1 MSKEDDDGWRE
12 RLGIDFQI
20 ELSDSDIEEEV
31 SSPSKVEAKRTSSSS
46 FKRNSST
53 SDELVAQEDV
63 ERLESFDSFTQ
74 EEEELAHYLKE
85 FGKTPPRTARQRRQK
100 ERDAYCSQ
108 AKEAAKTIKATLK
121 RRNTAER
128 FLSLPG
134 FSDHVIPENA
144 PERTRQQYRERKRS
158 MDRVRSQDREHK
170 QSTLENLTNLMN
182 NLTTSDSD
190 ERCESLPPLSPAVK
204 VTTCLNTV
212 DCCQTVSGHV
222 VEYTVVST
230 LRLKVDSRSRYMS
243 VSCRKCEDGIESDQT
258 DKRKISTA
266 ELPQD
271 RVQYFAHL
279 QSLVKPGTQEIVFN
293 QRQSEEEVLYQ
304 QELYEM
310 LWLELQAWQA
320 GLDSNT
326 FDTQLISQR
335 HEVYGV
341 IQEVLNFNFDFNKKK
356 KHLEDAEVQS
366 EMKITSVDELV
377 STGDLRIGGVAVLT
391 HVAAD
396 GVGASRVAGEEDDC
410 SGCLSIWCKGCLEKQ
425 TEGLVQVAA
434 VLKKLDYVESLFPST
449 KKLALHFPEW
459 EQPEFVNRY
468 KALCVWY
475 NTSVQLR
482 MKIEVLGKLLGN
494 MTNTLIPWPT
504 FSTSF
509 TGAITPTSSY
519 DSGAPLAT
527 PYEESVQ
534 ETETCISKSA
544 SSVRFVV
551 DCDKSDAS
559 SNPSDSN
566 NSTDSGHT
574 TTSTNSGFLLPPGH
588 SSAPPAGGLRRC
600 LSDIFME
607 ANPYRKYVEK
617 LLRNKGM
624 KKTFD
629 KVAEVIRDVMSRTMC
644 ILDEPHRTQRNGKLQ
659 RYGSDVPSVALAVTL
674 QELNKYGPWTS
685 KFDTMKLPPFY
696 SMFIF
701 LAAVSLQMMREC
713 LKLRLEQMPEKPS
726 RLSIKELMREYK
738 EGVKF
743 AVLVRQKY
751 LRSCQALFIHLTPEL
766 RDNLEQRQNQAI
778 EELDANIKR
787 MLEVYLEWLDQFVCM
802 LHREPHASSLQRN
815 FLQEEWRF
823 VQATCP
829 HVTEGDSL
837 AATRFCNIA
846 CHMLCSV
853 GDFIDT
859 GIDDQMAAM
868 QDSTLE
874 NLDDL
879 SEDEDMEQDDI
890 QKKRLLQRCRAL
902 QVLLAET
909 RERSLRAAGLAKMLR
924 KDLEVASEFC
934 LCGEPPAVLGR
945 LRETGH
951 IRVIAPHSLNHL
963 IFVPGRIKDKREYI
977 WHLLDMRVGGIG
989 VEHEDGD
996 ERGYLY
1002 MVLIKCDEYD
1012 TLSKLWNGDII
1023 EIEPTADCTITL
1035 SRVMVTSLLL
1045 IVSTGTMLVPVRREF
1060 QRSMGGTVALIH
1072 EQTAPNKAVTHSIDE
1087 LKNEALELCESLL
1100 KNIKQV
1106 ESMTDLELVTPNVE
1120 ETERRQLRLVTRD
1133 VVHQYYMF
1141 GFEYHKE
1148 VTRLV
1153 TGEHR
1158 ARVAPLL
1165 VSLARM
1171 WMNFVQFHYSRGKGS
1186 RPRWA
1191 NPGLEFIVFVC
1202 DPHNTKHLEE
1212 SNFQQLVMEI
1222 ESCREYIIG
1231 TAPDV
1236 KPPGTPLTPVLPR
1249 HFRSSSSSSSVHIPP
1264 ERSFSTQSSMSDY
1277 SPVINPTESPFLRRN
1292 TRRSQQS
1299 AEKPV
1304 DQKDGNSSH
1313 AGEKPIERV
1322 RRIIATMDFEI
1333 EESLRDDKVIGKVS
1347 NTHRDKIHFK
1357 PRSVSFSWQR
1367 GFKIGAGRF
1376 GKVYTAVNNNTGD
1389 LMAMKVLP
1397 LQPNDHRSILRVA
1410 DELRIFE
1417 GIQHPHLVQCYGV
1430 EIHNDEML
1438 MFMEYCDEGTLESLA
1453 TSTETG
1459 LPEESVRKYTRQ
1471 LLEAVNALHEKG
1483 IVHRD
1488 IKGANIFLSE
1498 EGNTLKLGD
1507 FGCAVRLRGHQTEIG
1522 ELAGIA
1528 GTHAYMA
1535 PEIFQSSEGHGRA
1548 ADVWSVGCVV
1558 IEMATGKRPW
1568 PEYDSSVQIMFRVG
1582 MGESPTIPKQL
1593 SEEGHEFLAGCFVHD
1608 PKSRS
1613 TVAQLLDHTFVKV
1626 IIILSYNC
1634 MKRISLKLT
1643 HIVDKK
1649 GTQELI
1655 SLLWGCILVGVSN
1668 STLRGEGDQYKPNVC
1683 EYILAAC
1690 PLTQ

>member
-1 MSKEDDDGWRE
+1 MSKGDDDGWRE
-12 RLGIDFQI
+12 RLGIDFHI
-20 ELSDSDIEEEV
+20 ELSDSDIEDDLC
-31 SSPSKVEAKRTSSSS
+31 TSRGEDKSTRAF
-46 FKRNSST
+46 FKNSGT
-53 SDELVAQEDV
+53 SDDLAAPEDV
-63 ERLESFDSFTQ
+63 EGLESFDSFTH

-134 FSDHVIPENA
+134 FSDHGIPEVS
-144 PERTRQQYRERKRS
+144 PEKTRQQYREQKRS
-158 MDRVRSQDREHK
+158 KDRVRSQDRELK
-170 QSTLENLTNLMN
+170 QSTLDNPTNAMST
-182 NLTTSDSD
+182 LTTADTD

-204 VTTCLNTV
+204 V
-212 DCCQTVSGHV
+212 
-222 VEYTVVST
+222 
-230 LRLKVDSRSRYMS
+230 DSKSRYMS
-243 VSCRKCEDGIESDQT
+243 VSCRKLGDGADADQT
-258 DKRKISTA
+258 DDRKVSTA
-266 ELPQD
+266 ELPPE
-271 RVQYFAHL
+271 RVCYFAQL
-279 QSLVKPGTQEIVFN
+279 QSLLKTGSQETAFN
-293 QRQSEEEVLYQ
+293 HRQRSEEEVLYQ

-320 GLDSNT
+320 GLDSNM
-326 FDTQLISQR
+326 FDIELISRR
-335 HEVYGV
+335 HEVYDI
-341 IQEVLNFNFDFNKKK
+341 IQEVLSFKFDPNKHE
-356 KHLEDAEVQS
+356 KHQDNVEIPS
-366 EMKITSVDELV
+366 KMKITTVDELV
-377 STGDLRIGGVAVLT
+377 TAGELRIAGIAVSSAD
-391 HVAAD
+391 AAD
-396 GVGASRVAGEEDDC
+396 GVGISRMAEGEDDC
-410 SGCLSIWCKGCLEKQ
+410 VGCLSIWCKGCQDKQ
-425 TEGLVQVAA
+425 TECLIQVASL
-434 VLKKLDYVESLFPST
+434 LKRLDYVESLFPST

-459 EQPEFVNRY
+459 EQTEFVNRY

-504 FSTSF
+504 FSMCF
-509 TGAITPTSSY
+509 TGMATPTSSY

-527 PYEESVQ
+527 AYEESPQ
-534 ETETCISKSA
+534 ETETQACSTT
-544 SSVRFVV
+544 SSVRFVI
-551 DCDKSDAS
+551 DYDKTDAS
-559 SNPSDSN
+559 SNPSDSS

-574 TTSTNSGFLLPPGH
+574 TASTNSGLLMPPGH
-588 SSAPPAGGLRRC
+588 MSAPPPGGLRRC

-644 ILDEPHRTQRNGKLQ
+644 ILEEPHRTLRGGKLH
-659 RYGSDVPSVALAVTL
+659 RHGSDVPSVALAETL
-674 QELNKYGPWTS
+674 QELNRFGPWTP
-685 KFDTMKLPPFY
+685 KFESMELPPFY
-696 SMFIF
+696 AMFIF

-743 AVLVRQKY
+743 AVVVRQKY
-751 LRSCQALFIHLTPEL
+751 LRSCQALFTHLTQQL
-766 RDNLEQRQNQAI
+766 RENLELRQNQAI

-787 MLEVYLEWLDQFVCM
+787 LLEVYLEWLDQFVCM

-859 GIDDQMAAM
+859 GIDDQMAAL

-879 SEDEDMEQDDI
+879 SDDDDLEQDDI

-909 RERSLRAAGLAKMLR
+909 RERALRAAGLAKMLR
-924 KDLEVASEFC
+924 KDLEVAAEFC
-934 LCGEPPAVLGR
+934 LRGEPSVVLDK

-951 IRVIAPHSLNHL
+951 IRVIAPHSQNHF

-989 VEHEDGD
+989 LEHEDDDGG
-996 ERGYLY
+996 GYMIL
-1002 MVLIKCDEYD
+1002 MRCDEYD
-1012 TLSKLWNGDII
+1012 TLSKLWTGKVI

-1045 IVSTGTMLVPVRREF
+1045 VVSSGTILTPVRREF
-1060 QRSMGGTVALIH
+1060 QRSMGNTVALIH
-1072 EQTAPNKAVTHSIDE
+1072 DQTAPNKAVTHSIDE
-1087 LKNEALELCESLL
+1087 LKGAALELCESLL
-1100 KNIKQV
+1100 QNIKQV
-1106 ESMTDLELVTPNVE
+1106 ENMTDLEQTTPDVE
-1120 ETERRQLRLVTRD
+1120 DGERRQLRLVTRD
-1133 VVHQYYMF
+1133 VVHQYFMF

-1153 TGEHR
+1153 TGQHR
-1158 ARVAPLL
+1158 ADVAPLL

-1171 WMNFVQFHYSRGKGS
+1171 WMTFIESHYSHGKGS

-1191 NPGLEFIVFVC
+1191 NAGLEFIVFVC
-1202 DPHNTKHLEE
+1202 DPHNTKHLKEE
-1212 SNFQQLVMEI
+1212 DFQQLVREI
-1222 ESCREYIIG
+1222 ESCRAYIVG
-1231 TAPDV
+1231 TAPEV
-1236 KPPGTPLTPVLPR
+1236 KQPTTPLTPVLPR
-1249 HFRSSSSSSSVHIPP
+1249 HFRSSSSSSTIHLPP
-1264 ERSFSTQSSMSDY
+1264 ERSLSTQSSQSDY
-1277 SPVINPTESPFLRRN
+1277 SPVVNPTESPFLRRN
-1292 TRRSQQS
+1292 HTRRSHS
-1299 AEKPV
+1299 SMEKPV
-1304 DQKDGNSSH
+1304 DQSDCPSQNTP
-1313 AGEKPIERV
+1313 EKPIERV
-1322 RRIIATMDFEI
+1322 RKKIVSMDLEI
-1333 EESLRDDKVIGKVS
+1333 DDSLREDKVIGRVS
-1347 NTHRDKIHFK
+1347 NTQRDRIHFK

-1376 GKVYTAVNNNTGD
+1376 GKVYTAVNNNTGE

-1397 LQPNDHRSILRVA
+1397 LQPNDHRSIRRVA

-1417 GIQHPHLVQCYGV
+1417 GISHPHLVQCYGV

-1438 MFMEYCDEGTLESLA
+1438 MFMEYCEEGTLESLA

-1459 LPEESVRKYTRQ
+1459 LPEELVRKYTRQ
-1471 LLEAVNALHEKG
+1471 LLEAVNVLHEQG
-1483 IVHRD
+1483 VVHRD
-1488 IKGANIFLSE
+1488 IKGANIFLSDE
-1498 EGNTLKLGD
+1498 ANTLKLGD

-1522 ELAGIA
+1522 ELAGIV

-1568 PEYDSSVQIMFRVG
+1568 PQYDSSVQIMFRVG
-1582 MGESPTIPKQL
+1582 MGESPSIPKQL
-1593 SEEGHEFLAGCFVHD
+1593 SEEGHEFLGGCFVHD

-1613 TVAQLLDHTFVKV
+1613 TVAQLLDQTFVKV
-1626 IIILSYNC
+1626 DTGEDCTSLPLFSHTPFVPYMKLLS
-1634 MKRISLKLT
+1634 
-1643 HIVDKK
+1643 
-1649 GTQELI
+1649 
-1655 SLLWGCILVGVSN
+1655 
-1668 STLRGEGDQYKPNVC
+1668 ST
-1683 EYILAAC
+1683 
-1690 PLTQ
+1690 